1 MLIFAKSATESTPHA
16 FSRFSKDGPMPGM
29 PRNGII
35 CTNSACLA
43 TGIMSMHPVWHWS
56 KPFWRQACSRDADGT
71 GDVVPSGDLIA
82 YPSSDGAG
90 TSSTAAARRRR
101 SDISHSSTE
110 TCSMP
115 IGDAGEHLCEDT
127 SGHLTVVV
135 DVHRQKDAVR
145 A

>member
-1 MLIFAKSATESTPHA
+1 MSGHGDHEHA
-16 FSRFSKDGPMPGM
+16 IRF
-29 PRNGII
+29 GIGR
-35 CTNSACLA
+35 SHFGDKL
-43 TGIMSMHPVWHWS
+43 V
-56 KPFWRQACSRDADGT
+56 RRDADGT

-90 TSSTAAARRRR
+90 TLPPQQRAGDVHIAFIHGNLFDA
-101 SDISHSSTE
+101 
-110 TCSMP
+110 

-135 DVHRQKDAVR
+135 DIHRQKDAVR

>member
-1 MLIFAKSATESTPHA
+1 MSGHGDHEHA
-16 FSRFSKDGPMPGM
+16 IRF
-29 PRNGII
+29 GIGR
-35 CTNSACLA
+35 SHFGDKL
-43 TGIMSMHPVWHWS
+43 V
-56 KPFWRQACSRDADGT
+56 RRDADGT

-90 TSSTAAARRRR
+90 TLPPQQRA
-101 SDISHSSTE
+101 
-110 TCSMP
+110 
-115 IGDAGEHLCEDT
+115 GDVHIHLCEDT